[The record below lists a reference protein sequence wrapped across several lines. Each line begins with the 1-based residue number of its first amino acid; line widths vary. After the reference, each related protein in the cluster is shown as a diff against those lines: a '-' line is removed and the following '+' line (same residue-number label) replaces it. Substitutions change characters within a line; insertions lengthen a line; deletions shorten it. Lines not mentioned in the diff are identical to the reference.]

1 MINKEK
7 GLTLVE
13 VLLAIV
19 IASLI
24 AGIAYAVLFQ
34 GINTYYRVTN
44 ETKLRDEADIIMTNF
59 MQVLYPLTV
68 SDIQSVHF
76 NEANSGNYYF
86 TLNDQSK
93 IGFIDGKIIISNRE
107 LKLTNGIELIPEK
120 TLIIEVDQA
129 LYEIYLALKLT
140 DKFSQSLELKSEIL
154 LIDDVNEVNG

>member
-1 MINKEK
+1 MWRMNNEK
-7 GLTLVE
+7 GFTLVE

-19 IASLI
+19 LASLF

-34 GINTYYRVTN
+34 GVNTYHRVTN

-59 MQVLYPLTV
+59 VQVLYPLKM

-93 IGFIDGKIIISNRE
+93 IGFINGKIIVLDRE
-107 LKLTNGIELIPEK
+107 LTLSPGIRLIPG
-120 TLIIEVDQA
+120 
-129 LYEIYLALKLT
+129 
-140 DKFSQSLELKSEIL
+140 KSRIAEA
-154 LIDDVNEVNG
+154 